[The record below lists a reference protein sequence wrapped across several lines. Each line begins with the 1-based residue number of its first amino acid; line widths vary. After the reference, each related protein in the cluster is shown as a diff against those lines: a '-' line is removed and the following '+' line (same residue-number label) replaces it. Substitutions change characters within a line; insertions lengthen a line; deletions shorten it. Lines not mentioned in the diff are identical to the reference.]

1 MHHLVPGETI
11 LNILPIIQAAV
22 DSEGASLELVLSRD
36 RHQTTSRARA
46 CAVWLTFK
54 LHNVSFREIAKAFGI
69 RHSSVCCCIEV
80 HERRMMADNQTRD
93 RSTAIVERF
102 ENQKRAA

>member
-1 MHHLVPGETI
+1 VV

-22 DSEGASLELVLSRD
+22 ESEGASIELVLSRD

-54 LHNVSFREIAKAFGI
+54 LHNVSFREIAKAFGL
-69 RHSSVCCCIEV
+69 RVSSVCCCIEV
-80 HERRMMADNQTRD
+80 HERRMMADDAMRNRNIAILDHFTSVRD
-93 RSTAIVERF
+93 R
-102 ENQKRAA
+102 AA

>member
-1 MHHLVPGETI
+1 VV

-22 DSEGASLELVLSRD
+22 ESEGASIDLVLSRD

-54 LHNVSFREIAKAFGI
+54 LHNVSFREIAKAFGL
-69 RHSSVCCCIEV
+69 RSHFAVSSSIEA
-80 HERRMMADNQTRD
+80 HERRMMADDQMRD
-93 RSTAIVERF
+93 RSMRIIERF
-102 ENQKRAA
+102 EGQKRAA

>member
-1 MHHLVPGETI
+1 
-11 LNILPIIQAAV
+11 LNVLPIVIAAV
-22 DSEGASLELVLSRD
+22 EAEGSSVDLVLSRD

-80 HERRMMADNQTRD
+80 HERRMMADGQTKD
-93 RSTAIVERF
+93 RSMGIVERF
-102 ENQKRAA
+102 ETEKARAA